1 MILSAAFYGL
11 KLYIYNTINARLQ
24 HKIEFKNLDF
34 GVFPLRIQVRD
45 LKELVIKDKNII
57 SFKEVTAE
65 MPFFSFFSKIKTID
79 ISIHQPVVRFDKSL
93 LKKSKTAKTPSL
105 GAFKIRRV
113 NLVDGKLI
121 YSSPMFYA
129 TLEKF
134 NLKSFPKENDTIYRL
149 WSPHMKVVFPMSVVS
164 LRHLIALSQTMPHN
178 VFFPVREIT
187 VFEGQMLA
195 EFREHLNSYRI
206 GKFYWE
212 TEQLKINANGRVYK
226 DGKLALNLYAR
237 GSLRQILDPVLFGL
251 SIREYMTA
259 DARIKK
265 TKDGPFMVDGD
276 LSFNHFSIKGE
287 PFKDMKG
294 TIGWDSKS
302 KRLRIDTRFRDEIY
316 SGSRLNLEKGKN
328 GFLLTASNLSAEKV
342 SKIVGI
348 DGSVPMGGLMEQLTL
363 EIRGREF
370 KGSAFFAQDP
380 ENFKP
385 NRFNSAGK
393 VDFTYNSGE
402 KSVLFSSDNLQTE
415 FGHLAEVTGAVTPRA
430 EKAMDI
436 KIKGF
441 VDEAGELEKYTLFYI
456 NLPLSMWRLQKGRST
471 IDIHVKEINNTIY
484 TDGNIQLKEFY
495 SGPERINSL
504 TGRVTGKGGFARGQL
519 VFDDPSLTGRAEF
532 TYDNKDKDL
541 KIKFKD
547 IKGETK
553 KVLNIL
559 DIDLSLSGPMQG
571 DFTYTDH
578 KTMKTPMVN
587 GTFNGERAEFYD
599 FVFDNISGQLEY
611 TDALTVRNLQGTYMG
626 GKARAELTVDYS
638 RELFD
643 IHGKITDI
651 DLNKMNRAFKG
662 KWDIDFNGKGAFN
675 KDPIIFNYRSGAI
688 YFFSE
693 QSFAVKGDGKI
704 FTNFSDFRLNTT
716 GNIRDRG
723 ISSPYRLNFGKN
735 ASRFSG
741 DYHLDLE
748 NIDLLIPW
756 GNSRGTMKVDGS
768 ISSMENGEMTTEGY
782 ASFSGQVLSFP
793 NFPHAL
799 MNFSGDV
806 MFKNLHFTLRSL
818 QGSIGGGAVEGSGF
832 LNIDGNSL
840 SGLMLELSGKNMS
853 LYPMD
858 RASFTLDGDIKVNYL
873 PNRDK
878 LLLSGQLE
886 LISGLWE
893 REIDEGVSFNTD
905 ASLSASTSIIL
916 DMLEYDLRMFS
927 RNNIQFNNGIGQGSG
942 KFDLRLTG
950 DRDFPIL
957 LGYVEIP
964 SGFVNFSGKKFDLIR
979 GKLTFNN
986 KFQNDPLVNIESEA
1000 FIKNYRIRFG
1010 ITGTASQIKPE
1021 LQSSPP
1027 LPPRDILTLI
1037 AIGELFKRPTS
1048 TELSSQIGTGTTDL
1062 IASELTEQITKRTK
1076 KIFGNYMLRLDPNIS
1091 SVTGSGM
1098 DTSRLIVG
1106 KEISKDF
1113 LIVYSTNFSTQRQE
1127 VVYLQYQL
1135 SPSLSLI
1142 GMRNEEGRL
1151 SLDIRFRKRH

>member
-11 KLYIYNTINARLQ
+11 KIYVYNTINAKLQ
-24 HKIEFKNLDF
+24 DKIEFKNLDF
-34 GVFPLRIQVRD
+34 GIFPLRIQVRD
-45 LKELVIKDKNII
+45 LKEFVIKDTNII

-65 MPFFSFFSKIKTID
+65 MPFFSFFSKIKIID
-79 ISIHQPVVRFDKSL
+79 IYIHQPVVLFDKNL
-93 LKKSKTAKTPSL
+93 LKKGKKGKGPSL
-105 GAFKIRRV
+105 DAFKIRRV
-113 NLVDGKLI
+113 NLVDGQLI
-121 YSSPMFYA
+121 YASPMFYA

-134 NLKSFPKENDTIYRL
+134 NLKSFPKDNDTVYRL
-149 WSPHMKVVFPMSVVS
+149 WSPHMKLVFPMSVVS
-164 LRHLIALSQTMPHN
+164 VRHLIALSQTMPYN
-178 VFFPVREIT
+178 VFLPVREIT

-226 DGKLALNLYAR
+226 DGTVTLNMYSR
-237 GSLRQILDPVLFGL
+237 GSIRQILDPVLFDL
-251 SIREYMTA
+251 SIHEYMTA
-259 DARIKK
+259 EAHIKK
-265 TKDGPFMVDGD
+265 TKDGPFMIEGD
-276 LSFNHFSIKGE
+276 LNFNHFSIKGE
-287 PFKDMKG
+287 PFRDMRGK
-294 TIGWDSKS
+294 IGWDSKS
-302 KRLRIDTRFRDEIY
+302 QRLRMDCRFRDETY
-316 SGSRLNLEKGKN
+316 SGSRLSLEKGN
-328 GFLLTASNLSAEKV
+328 SGFHVSASNLSAGKV
-342 SKIVGI
+342 SRILNI
-348 DGSVPMGGLMEQLTL
+348 EDSVPMGGLMEQV
-363 EIRGREF
+363 EVDIDGRVF
-370 KGSAFFAQDP
+370 KGSAYLAQDP

-385 NRFNSAGK
+385 DRFNGAGK
-393 VDFTYNSGE
+393 VNFTYNSRE
-402 KSVLFSSDNLQTE
+402 KSVLFSTDNLQTE
-415 FGHLAEVTGAVTPRA
+415 FGRLTGATGAVTPRKKTA
-430 EKAMDI
+430 IDI
-436 KIKGF
+436 RIKGF
-441 VDEAGELEKYTLFYI
+441 VEEAGELEKYTRFYI
-456 NLPLSMWRLQKGRST
+456 NLPLAMWRLQKGRSE
-471 IDIHVKEINNTIY
+471 IDIHVKKVNKTIY
-484 TDGNIQLKEFY
+484 TEGDIRLKDFY
-495 SGPERINSL
+495 SGPEKIASL
-504 TGRVTGKGGFARGQL
+504 TGHVTSEGGMAKGQM
-519 VFDDPSLTGRAEF
+519 VIQDPNLAGRADF
-532 TYDNKDKDL
+532 TYDNKDRDL
-541 KIKFKD
+541 KIKFTG

-559 DIDLSLSGPMQG
+559 DIGLTLTGPMQG

-578 KTMKTPMVN
+578 KDMKTPLVK
-587 GTFNGERAEFYD
+587 GIFKGERANFYD
-599 FVFDNISGQLEY
+599 FVFDDISGQLEY
-611 TDALTVRNLQGTYMG
+611 TDALTIKGLEGFYMG
-626 GKARAELTVDYS
+626 GKAKAEMVVDYT

-643 IHGKITDI
+643 IKGGIADI
-651 DLNKMNRAFKG
+651 DLNKMNSAFKG
-662 KWDIDFNGKGAFN
+662 KGDIDFAGKGDFD
-675 KDPIIFNYRSGAI
+675 KDPIVFNYRSGAI
-688 YFFSE
+688 YFFSD

-704 FTNFSDFRLNTT
+704 FTDFSDFRLNTV

-723 ISSPYRLNFGKN
+723 LSSPYRLNFNKTG
-735 ASRFSG
+735 SRFTG
-741 DYHLDLE
+741 DYHVNLE
-748 NIDLLIPW
+748 NIDLMIPW
-756 GNSRGTMKVDGS
+756 GNNQGIMEVDGS
-768 ISSMENGEMTTEGY
+768 ISTRENGEMTTEGF

-806 MFKNLHFTLRSL
+806 RFKGLQFTLRSL
-818 QGSIGGGAVEGSGF
+818 RGSIGGGAVEGRGF
-832 LNIDGNSL
+832 LNIEKNAL
-840 SGLMLELSGKNMS
+840 SALTLELSGKNMS

-858 RASFTLDGDIKVNYL
+858 RASFTLDGDVKVDYL

-886 LISGLWE
+886 LLSGLWE
-893 REIDEGVSFNTD
+893 REIDEGISFYTN
-905 ASLSASTSIIL
+905 ASLSASTSVIL

-927 RNNIQFNNGIGQGSG
+927 RNDIQFNNSIGQGNG

-957 LGYVEIP
+957 LGYVDIP
-964 SGFVNFSGKKFDLIR
+964 SGFVNFSGKRFDLIR

-1048 TELSSQIGTGTTDL
+1048 TELSSQIGAGTTDL

-1091 SVTGSGM
+1091 SITGSGM